1 MLVKKQITVLF
12 FPSSNFPACSDAEL
26 NSDKNECLKLKFCSD
41 DLLAWAKTK
50 IKINKLTRPR

>member
-1 MLVKKQITVLF
+1 MFVKKQITVLF

-50 IKINKLTRPR
+50 TLLG